1 MDIAIGFDISLDIT
15 GPNLL
20 LGCLS
25 VHPSVVPQLHA
36 PEQLVITPALPHT
49 QYIRQTC
56 ACQGL
61 FVRKALDKR
70 LEFRHHA
77 WHLCLL

>member
-49 QYIRQTC
+49 QYV
-56 ACQGL
+56 G
-61 FVRKALDKR
+61 
-70 LEFRHHA
+70 
-77 WHLCLL
+77 